1 MFSVLWCVG
10 PVTAE
15 KIKLIVTAA
24 SSVGDEL
31 QDSRMSSDE
40 DEGMLV
46 SHGMLWC
53 CVAWF
58 LCGVY
63 RRGAV

>member
-1 MFSVLWCVG
+1 MA

-15 KIKLIVTAA
+15 KVKLIVTAA
-24 SSVGDEL
+24 SSVGDEV
-31 QDSRMSSDE
+31 QDSHMSSDE

-46 SHGMLWC
+46 SHSMRWW

-58 LCGVY
+58 LCGMN

>member
-1 MFSVLWCVG
+1 MG

-24 SSVGDEL
+24 SSGGDEL
-31 QDSRMSSDE
+31 QDKHMSSDE

-46 SHGMLWC
+46 LQSMLWC
-53 CVAWF
+53 CVACL
-58 LCGVY
+58 LCGVG
-63 RRGAV
+63 RRSAV